1 MRGGNNIWRV
11 PVRGSQRRRSRHR
24 RRRRAARPGW
34 VMRKTSIRPGLV
46 WALLLTGVLSAGV
59 CVPVHAQVAN
69 APVTAPAA
77 PAAAGVPW
85 SSLSPDQQRL
95 LSRLSGQWDQLPP
108 QRQQALAGGSQR
120 WLGMSQEQRA
130 AARQRFNQF
139 QQLPPQRRQLLQRRW
154 EEFRALPPARQQAA
168 RENFRKFQSL
178 PQQQRQQLRQ
188 RWQSASP
195 QQRQNMVERA
205 RQRRAAHAPKLR

>member
-1 MRGGNNIWRV
+1 M
-11 PVRGSQRRRSRHR
+11 VRKLSIK
-24 RRRRAARPGW
+24 PGP
-34 VMRKTSIRPGLV
+34 IR
-46 WALLLTGVLSAGV
+46 ALLLTVVLSAGV
-59 CVPVHAQVAN
+59 CLPVGAQVVAS
-69 APVTAPAA
+69 APQ
-77 PAAAGVPW
+77 AAAVPW
-85 SSLSPDQQRL
+85 SSLSQDQQRL
-95 LSRLSGQWDQLPP
+95 LSRLSGQWEQLPP

-139 QQLPPQRRQLLQRRW
+139 QQLPPQQRQLLRRRW
-154 EEFRALPPARQQAA
+154 EDFRALPPASQQAA

-195 QQRQNMVERA
+195 QQRQSMVQRA
-205 RQRRAAHAPKLR
+205 RERQAAHAPKLR

>member
-1 MRGGNNIWRV
+1 M
-11 PVRGSQRRRSRHR
+11 VR
-24 RRRRAARPGW
+24 
-34 VMRKTSIRPGLV
+34 KLSIKPGLIG
-46 WALLLTGVLSAGV
+46 ALLLTGVLSVGL
-59 CVPVHAQVAN
+59 CLPVRAQIA
-69 APVTAPAA
+69 APGASAPAG
-77 PAAAGVPW
+77 AAAVPW
-85 SSLSPDQQRL
+85 SSLSQDQQRL

-120 WLGMSQEQRA
+120 WLGMSQDQRA
-130 AARQRFNQF
+130 EARQRFNQF
-139 QQLPPQRRQLLQRRW
+139 QQLPPQRRQLLRRRW
-154 EEFRALPPARQQAA
+154 EEFRALPPARQQAD

-205 RQRRAAHAPKLR
+205 RERRAARAPKLR